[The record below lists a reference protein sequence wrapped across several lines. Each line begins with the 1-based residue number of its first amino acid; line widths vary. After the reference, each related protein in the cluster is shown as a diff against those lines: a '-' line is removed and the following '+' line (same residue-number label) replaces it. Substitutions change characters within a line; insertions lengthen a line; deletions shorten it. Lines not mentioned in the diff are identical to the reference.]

1 MALRSFES
9 EYIRAF
15 ILIKPPGYSWNG
27 ETPFS
32 LLAHLQLV
40 VLLDVILS
48 VNTPSCQQRDTYPA
62 SYECVQDF

>member
-9 EYIRAF
+9 EYIRTF
-15 ILIKPPGYSWNG
+15 ILIKPPGSSWNG

-32 LLAHLQLV
+32 LLAYLQLV

-48 VNTPSCQQRDTYPA
+48 INTPSCQQRDTYPA
-62 SYECVQDF
+62 SYECVPDF